1 MARTK
6 IFALKRPYPRQSWNK
21 HAVYNLFRYR
31 QPTTANRTFFQQ
43 KFRAKQETRRFH
55 GEYLTERKW
64 NSMFR
69 HTLRGVVSMDPASMA
84 RDDGSSAVSGR
95 GSGND
100 ALPVRLGGR
109 FGRERERERDGRAIP
124 FAQMTFAPLE
134 RRLDTA
140 VYRALFASSVR
151 QARMMCLHGKVMVN
165 GVKMPHAGYMLNPG
179 DMFSVDPLLVMRAI
193 GEQSRSLF
201 KRLSTQAKTDL
212 QKAIEE
218 AQSKTKSSTYLKA
231 SNTKKVL
238 AGNADAEV
246 DTDTFTAAGVKTASS
261 SSPSETDGGEA
272 AADNK
277 TGKVA
282 TTESSPETLETE
294 TETKKFYLPSDWRS
308 YLPKHPRWKIY
319 DEWKPKRF
327 MNLFAFIPRYL
338 EVNHHICHAVY
349 LRHPVARS
357 GDAEVP
363 NPFNNEM
370 MQLAYNWYLRR
381 R

>member
-21 HAVYNLFRYR
+21 QAVYNLFRYR
-31 QPTTANRTFFQQ
+31 QPTTNRRTFYQQ

-69 HTLRGVVSMDPASMA
+69 HTLRGVVRMNPKEMA
-84 RDDGSSAVSGR
+84 MGDGSAVVAGR
-95 GSGND
+95 GTGMD
-100 ALPVRLGGR
+100 LLPTRFMGKEGYEESVFTHVRNA
-109 FGRERERERDGRAIP
+109 AIP
-124 FAQMTFAPLE
+124 FSQMTFAPLE

-151 QARMMCLHGKVMVN
+151 QARMMCLHGKVLVN

-179 DMFSVDPLLVMRAI
+179 DMFSIDPLLVMRAI
-193 GEQSRSLF
+193 GDPQRATF
-201 KRLSTQAKTDL
+201 KQLSTQAKSDL

-218 AQSKTKSSTYLKA
+218 AQSKTKSSTFLKS
-231 SNTKKVL
+231 SNKKVI
-238 AGNADAEV
+238 AANADAEV
-246 DTDTFTAAGVKTASS
+246 DTETFTAAGVKSTSA
-261 SSPSETDGGEA
+261 EG
-272 AADNK
+272 
-277 TGKVA
+277 
-282 TTESSPETLETE
+282 ETE
-294 TETKKFYLPSDWRS
+294 GEPAKAEEEESTGGKKKFHLPSDWRS

-319 DEWKPKRF
+319 DQWQPKRF
-327 MNLFAFIPRYL
+327 MNLFAFVPRYL
-338 EVNHHICHAVY
+338 EVNHNICHAVY

-357 GDAEVP
+357 GGAEVP
-363 NPFNNEM
+363 NPFNDEM
-370 MQLAYNWYLRR
+370 MQLAYTWYLRR